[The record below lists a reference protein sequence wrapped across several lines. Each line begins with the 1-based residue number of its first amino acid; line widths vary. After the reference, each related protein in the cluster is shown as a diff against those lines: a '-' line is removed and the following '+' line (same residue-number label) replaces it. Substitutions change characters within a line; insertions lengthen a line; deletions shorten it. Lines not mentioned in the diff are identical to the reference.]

1 MSMNKYFLQVL
12 ILLSCFNVRAEDK
25 ALKDTQALLNDRN
38 QLNQVFKEDA
48 KARDADQFALKA
60 VGGDTQD
67 RDQLY
72 QISSQILEQLTKEN
86 NQDPQKMQEQLL
98 KATQNPEQFYK
109 KLNPETQNKIK
120 EVAGR
125 VEQRRQVSSDHKK
138 NKP

>member
-1 MSMNKYFLQVL
+1 MKFLFFMTML
-12 ILLSCFNVRAEDK
+12 FCFGVQADQ

-38 QLNQVFKEDA
+38 QLNKVFKEDA
-48 KARDADQFALKA
+48 KAREADQFALKA
-60 VGGDTQD
+60 VGGDTND

-109 KLNPETQNKIK
+109 KLSPEVQNKIK

-125 VEQRRQVSSDHKK
+125 VEQRRQVSSENKK
-138 NKP
+138 TKP

>member
-1 MSMNKYFLQVL
+1 MHKHLLQVL
-12 ILLSCFNVRAEDK
+12 ILLSCLSVRAEDK
-25 ALKDTQALLNDRN
+25 ALKETQALLNDRN
-38 QLNQVFKEDA
+38 QLNQVFKEDT

-72 QISSQILEQLTKEN
+72 QISSQILEQLTKES

-138 NKP
+138 IKP